1 MYTLDIRDLQ
11 IASRNMYSYIIQ
23 NTLLQQYTL
32 PKCAEKKGMMR

>member
-11 IASRNMYSYIIQ
+11 IASRNMYSYIIH
-23 NTLLQQYTL
+23 TLMQQYTL